1 MTEKLKLADENDP
14 LWKLYRILDKRN
26 QWMLKNTA
34 LEQKD
39 YLITDACN
47 VMMDAWVNKKL
58 IEFYTNK
65 YVKAIKERVSKTD
78 VLKATERS
86 VGYNEGLMA
95 AAEYFEILKPVSN
108 MKSNKDI
115 AKETSI
121 LANALKDP
129 EEFPF

>member
-1 MTEKLKLADENDP
+1 MTDKPRLTEETDP
-14 LWKLYRILDKRN
+14 LWQVYKVLNKRK

-39 YLITDACN
+39 YLITDVCN
-47 VMMDAWVNKKL
+47 VMMDALVNKKL

-65 YVKAIKERVSKTD
+65 YVKAIKERISKTD
-78 VLKATERS
+78 ILHATERS

-95 AAEYFEILKPVSN
+95 AAEYFEILKPISN
-108 MKSNKDI
+108 KKSNKDI

-121 LANALKDP
+121 LANAFKDP